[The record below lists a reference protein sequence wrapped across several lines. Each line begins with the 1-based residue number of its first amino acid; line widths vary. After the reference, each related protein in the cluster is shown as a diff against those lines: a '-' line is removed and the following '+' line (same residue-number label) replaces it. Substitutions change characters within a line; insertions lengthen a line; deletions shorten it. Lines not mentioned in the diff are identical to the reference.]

1 MKTRWLVVGC
11 VLGLAMASG
20 CRKQG
25 RGATSPE
32 KLRDA
37 HVAALQAGDARAAY
51 ALLSP
56 QTRAATPYEAFE
68 KRWNENAE
76 EREATIEAA
85 ESLPADQ
92 QGATRSGTT
101 VHEGGRV
108 LTWTEVSGRYVV
120 ASGLPGRARA
130 ATPAEAIR
138 SFITAVRTADL
149 EEIRGLLADDL
160 AARLDEDWEARAKAL
175 EDALETPGALEL
187 SSDLKRAA
195 LHYEPQRT
203 MVLEQTPQG
212 WRILSL
218 Q

>member
-1 MKTRWLVVGC
+1 MKARWLLLAAALCVV
-11 VLGLAMASG
+11 G

-37 HVAALQAGDARAAY
+37 HVAALEAGDAQAAY

-56 QTRAATPYEAFE
+56 EARAATPYEAFE
-68 KRWNENAE
+68 KRWNENAK
-76 EREATIEAA
+76 ERAASIEAA
-85 ESLPADQ
+85 KSLPPDQ
-92 QGATRSGTT
+92 QGATKSGTT

-108 LTWTEVSGRYVV
+108 LTWTEVGGRYVV
-120 ASGLPGRARA
+120 ASGLPGRGRA

-138 SFITAVRTADL
+138 SFIVAVRTANLD
-149 EEIRGLLADDL
+149 EIRALLADDL
-160 AARLDEDWEARAKAL
+160 AARLDEDWEARAKAI
-175 EDALETPGALEL
+175 EEALETPGALEL
-187 SSDLKRAA
+187 SSDLERAA